1 MINYDAF
8 VMEIEPDNIYFVWVD
23 GVYTGQTIDN
33 GLTFETALARAIE
46 EMLSNEYEIKTVELH
61 PSWKGRGA
69 WIQYVVSIDEN
80 A

>member
-8 VMEIEPDNIYFVWVD
+8 VMGIEPNNIYFVWID
-23 GVYTGQTIDN
+23 GVYTGQVKAD

-46 EMLSNEYEIKTVELH
+46 EMLTNEYEIKPVELH
-61 PSWKGRGA
+61 PSWKGSGM